1 MAELEPEAPKTKS
14 LGEKLT
20 SFPKFSLYVILAVI
34 ASLALFPSMEI
45 PVKPS
50 AASTD
55 LFASLMTLPEGSTI
69 ILQSDWTN
77 SSRGE
82 SAGAM
87 EALLRI
93 VMRKKLKFVIMSV
106 GDPSAPRVA
115 RGALER
121 INTEREAMGEPR
133 YEKWNDFIELG
144 YFPNAEATGNA
155 MANNLKTAWSGRM
168 DQSPQGPRN
177 VFESPV
183 LQGINRIE
191 DVAMLINIH
200 ASDTLNRLIERI
212 GKRTKLASMCTGV
225 MGPETMVYYT
235 SGQIV
240 GVSVGL
246 NGVVEMEA
254 LMQRGIDPYEGVE
267 GTEAQKLS
275 HDIKNPVLAPG
286 RPKIEGFRPP
296 PGKDAKAYNYA
307 RGMQYYLSLH
317 SALSLMIL
325 AVVIGNIGTF
335 LMRRRAS

>member
-1 MAELEPEAPKTKS
+1 MAELEPDGPKTKS

-20 SFPKFSLYVILAVI
+20 SFPKFSLYVLLAAI
-34 ASLALFPSMEI
+34 ASLALFPSVEI

-50 AASTD
+50 AATTD
-55 LFASLMTLPEGSTI
+55 LFASLMTLPEGRTI
-69 ILQSDWTN
+69 IIQSDWTN

-93 VMRKKLKFVIMSV
+93 VMRKKLKFVLMSV
-106 GDPSAPRVA
+106 ADPSAPRVA

-121 INTEREAMGEPR
+121 INQEREDSGEPR
-133 YEKWNDFIELG
+133 FEKWTDYVELG

-155 MANNLKTAWSGRM
+155 MANNLKTAWQGRT
-168 DQSPQGPRN
+168 DQSPEGQRN

-183 LQGINRIE
+183 LQGISRVE
-191 DVAMLINIH
+191 DVAMIINIH

-212 GKRTKLASMCTGV
+212 GKRTQLASLCTGV

-235 SGQIV
+235 SGQLV

-246 NGVVEMEA
+246 NGVVELET
-254 LMQRGIDPYEGVE
+254 LMQRGIDPYEGMD
-267 GTEAQKLS
+267 GKEAQQKA
-275 HDIKNPVLAPG
+275 HDSKNPVLAPG
-286 RPKIEGFRPP
+286 RPKIEGFRSADPSKP
-296 PGKDAKAYNYA
+296 IKNYA

-317 SALSLMIL
+317 SALILMIL
-325 AVVIGNIGTF
+325 AVVIGNIGT
-335 LMRRRAS
+335 LMMRKRGA